1 MDSIIS
7 MEKHLMKPRYDFTKG
22 KLISYDGEIIEFA
35 KTTLIEKYSEQVEEI
50 MSLFDLNKNEY
61 LLTDESIIGYFEKQN
76 MNPKKLKKFK
86 KKYGFSLTNKSNIS
100 KIAERMYNFRPF

>member
-1 MDSIIS
+1 MGFYLS

-35 KTTLIEKYSEQVEEI
+35 NTKMIEKYADQVEEI
-50 MSLFDLNKNEY
+50 MGLFDFKKGEY
-61 LLTDESIIGYFEKQN
+61 LVTDESLIGDFEKEN
-76 MNPKKLKKFK
+76 IDPKKLIKFK

>member
-1 MDSIIS
+1 MDFNIS
-7 MEKHLMKPRYDFTKG
+7 MEKPLMKPRYDFTKG

-35 KTTLIEKYSEQVEEI
+35 NTKIVDKYADQVEEI
-50 MSLFDLNKNEY
+50 MSLFNFKKGEY
-61 LLTDESIIGYFEKQN
+61 LVTDESLIGDFEKEN
-76 MNPKKLKKFK
+76 IDPKKLTKFK

>member
-1 MDSIIS
+1 MECRIP
-7 MEKHLMKPRYDFTKG
+7 MEKILMKPRYDFSKG

-35 KTTLIEKYSEQVEEI
+35 NTKVVDKYADQVEEI
-50 MSLFDLNKNEY
+50 MGLFNLKKNEY
-61 LLTDESIIGYFEKQN
+61 LITDESLIGDFEKEN
-76 MNPKKLKKFK
+76 IDPKKLKKFK

>member
-1 MDSIIS
+1 
-7 MEKHLMKPRYDFTKG
+7 MEQMKPRYDFNKG

-35 KTTLIEKYSEQVEEI
+35 ETEVIDKYPDQVQEI
-50 MSLFDLNKNEY
+50 MSLFNLKKGEY
-61 LLTDESIIGYFEKQN
+61 ILTDESTIGHFGKETINKI
-76 MNPKKLKKFK
+76 LLEKFK